1 MTGSGGSY
9 DVGNQIDN
17 DNENDGHHYDHV
29 DVDSHGLADHDDDRV
44 GEGGCR
50 STSFS
55 NRKRA
60 QHGHRTCFRQ
70 RLTIVIGVQKDLPFI
85 TQHATRHH
93 QFCFLGG

>member
-29 DVDSHGLADHDDDRV
+29 DVYSHGLADHDDDRV

-50 STSFS
+50 STSVS
-55 NRKRA
+55 NRKLT

-70 RLTIVIGVQKDLPFI
+70 R
-85 TQHATRHH
+85 
-93 QFCFLGG
+93 